1 MMQFNPFIHS
11 TFFTQKVHCPYSL
24 YCWKGDKCT
33 DVTQY
38 TKEPECYM
46 PADVCFPKE
55 SKETDNAN
63 TISKK

>member
-1 MMQFNPFIHS
+1 MIQFNPFMQVNP
-11 TFFTQKVHCPYSL
+11 FAQKVHCPYSL
-24 YCWKGDKCT
+24 YCWKSDKCT

-46 PADVCFPKE
+46 PAEVCFPEE
-55 SKETDNAN
+55 SKEAVNAN